1 MEKEENLNQENIE
14 SEISNENNE
23 TDNKSDDNKEENKV
37 VEEEKELTPEERIKE
52 LEDKLA
58 RTFAEMENQR
68 RRFEKEKDDAYEYG
82 GFAFA
87 KEALNLI
94 DNLARSKLILES
106 DDALKDTEALKKTL
120 EHFDII
126 NKDLISIF
134 TKNNIKPIDCLNK
147 KLDPNLHQAMMEI
160 EDDKKEPGTIVQEVQ
175 KGFMIKDRLLR
186 PSLVG
191 VSKKTEKKELTPE
204 ERIKELEDKL
214 ARTFA
219 EMENQRRRFEKEKDD
234 AYEYGGFAFAKE
246 ALNLIDNL
254 ARSKLIL
261 ESDDALKDTEALK
274 KTLEHFDIINKDLI
288 SIFTKNNIK
297 PIDCLNKKLDPNLH
311 QAMMEIE
318 DDQKEPGTIVQEV
331 QKGFMIKDRLLRP
344 SLVGVSKKTE
354 KKEEKSE
361 ENKENLNK

>member
-1 MEKEENLNQENIE
+1 MEKEENQNQNNSSTETLDEKNE
-14 SEISNENNE
+14 TEQQPEDNHENNK
-23 TDNKSDDNKEENKV
+23 N
-37 VEEEKELTPEERIKE
+37 VEEEKKLSPEEKINE

-68 RRFEKEKDDAYEYG
+68 RRFEKEKDDAFDYG

-106 DDALKDTEALKKTL
+106 DESLKDTEALKKTL
-120 EHFDII
+120 EHF
-126 NKDLISIF
+126 
-134 TKNNIKPIDCLNK
+134 
-147 KLDPNLHQAMMEI
+147 E
-160 EDDKKEPGTIVQEVQ
+160 
-175 KGFMIKDRLLR
+175 
-186 PSLVG
+186 
-191 VSKKTEKKELTPE
+191 
-204 ERIKELEDKL
+204 
-214 ARTFA
+214 
-219 EMENQRRRFEKEKDD
+219 
-234 AYEYGGFAFAKE
+234 
-246 ALNLIDNL
+246 
-254 ARSKLIL
+254 
-261 ESDDALKDTEALK
+261 
-274 KTLEHFDIINKDLI
+274 IINKDLI

-354 KKEEKSE
+354 IKDNKSE
-361 ENKENLNK
+361 ENKENLDK